1 MERSCLR
8 NHRPM
13 SLGYGMELV
22 AQTNLQLYNQLR
34 AQGYSDEELLVVHRA
49 YEFLTTIYPGYYQA
63 DGKPFVAHTV
73 GVASILAHLQ
83 LPTEFIAAGLL
94 HNIYGNGDFGD
105 GRRYVATARRR
116 RIVRKAVGDR
126 IEVLIERFRRCRI
139 RPKSAL
145 DILSRIDQFDEI
157 DKKLIVMDLADYLEK
172 YIDLGVCYW
181 GDSESLADTA
191 AKHGDT
197 LVAIADRVG
206 YPQLAAMLNEAFA
219 HASAAQIPNSLR
231 ASNGW
236 KGMDLVV
243 PRSCRRRLRP
253 ILSKQLNG
261 LWRSLRRTFPIRR
274 RLRQLRSAISRP
286 HTIQHS

>member
-1 MERSCLR
+1 MERSSLR
-8 NHRPM
+8 NNKSM
-13 SLGYGMELV
+13 SLNNGIELV

-34 AQGYSDEELLVVHRA
+34 AQGYGDEELLVVHRA

-73 GVASILAHLQ
+73 GVASILGHLH

-105 GRRYVATARRR
+105 GRRRVATARRR

-126 IEVLIERFRRCRI
+126 IEVLIERFPRCRI
-139 RPKSAL
+139 RRKRTP
-145 DILSRIDQFDEI
+145 DILSCIDQFDEI

-172 YIDLGVCYW
+172 YVDLGACYW
-181 GDSESLADTA
+181 GDSQSLADTVA
-191 AKHGDT
+191 QHGET
-197 LVAIADRVG
+197 LMALADRLG
-206 YPQLAAMLNEAFA
+206 YPQLTALLNEAFS
-219 HASAAQIPNSLR
+219 HARAAQIPDSLR

-253 ILSKQLNG
+253 ILIRQLNR
-261 LWRSLRRTFPIRR
+261 LWRSLRTTFPIRR
-274 RLRQLRSAISRP
+274 RLRQLHSAISRS
-286 HTIQHS
+286 HTIQQS